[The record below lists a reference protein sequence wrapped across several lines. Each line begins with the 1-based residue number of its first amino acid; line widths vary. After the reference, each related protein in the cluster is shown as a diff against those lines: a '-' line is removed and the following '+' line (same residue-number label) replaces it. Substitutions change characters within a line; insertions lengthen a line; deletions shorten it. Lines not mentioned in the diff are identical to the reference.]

1 MLGFG
6 GDKKKQENKKLQEDI
21 EAIKNE
27 LLKADKKTQKEDFEK
42 LEKKDKK
49 AIKEIKKE
57 LTKEDYPPEVIDAAT
72 HALARTGIWKKD
84 SKLLGTRL
92 YKSPIIM
99 FIHDDGEVEIIE
111 DAKAG
116 IFNMNIEGENSR
128 YVLEPRKLL
137 SLPSPD
143 KEQDLKGW
151 ILSESEAQAY
161 PVDVVQDAAQFDNI
175 CKEFEAVQEFEDW
188 KKGGF
193 WKWLTPQMFF
203 VIVIGIIILL
213 AVGSQYLPQLL
224 GNVPPQAINA
234 TQNMTNVTINMT
246 PQITVIP

>member
-6 GDKKKQENKKLQEDI
+6 RDKKKQENKKLTEDI
-21 EAIKNE
+21 EEIKKA
-27 LLKADKKTQKEDFEK
+27 LIGADKKTQKEDIEK
-42 LEKKDKK
+42 LEKKGKK

-57 LTKEDYPPEVIDAAT
+57 MVKEDYSPEVIDAAT

-84 SKLLGTRL
+84 SKILGTRL

-99 FIHDDGEVEIIE
+99 FIHDDGEVEVIE

-143 KEQDLKGW
+143 KDQDLKGW

-203 VIVIGIIILL
+203 MIIIGVVILL
-213 AVGSQYLPQLL
+213 AVLSNYGPQIF
-224 GNVPPQAINA
+224 GTAPQAINN
-234 TQNMTNVTINMT
+234 TLNMTNVTINMT
-246 PQITVIP
+246 PQINVIP

>member
-21 EAIKNE
+21 EEIRKA
-27 LLKADKKTQKEDFEK
+27 LVGADKKTQKEDIEK
-42 LEKKDKK
+42 LEKKGKK

-57 LTKEDYPPEVIDAAT
+57 MIKEDYPPEVIDAAC

-84 SKLLGTRL
+84 SKILGTRL

-99 FIHDDGEVEIIE
+99 FIHDDGEVEVIE

-137 SLPSPD
+137 SLPSPVKD
-143 KEQDLKGW
+143 QDLKGW

-203 VIVIGIIILL
+203 MIIIGVVILL
-213 AVGSQYLPQLL
+213 AVLSNYGPQIFGTAQQTL
-224 GNVPPQAINA
+224 NNTP
-234 TQNMTNVTINMT
+234 NMTNVTINMT
-246 PQITVIP
+246 PQINVIP